1 MIRSITPV
9 EDNAIVKRALA
20 LAGVFMR
27 QIAANPAIAPT
38 IPDGTT
44 VILLPDNDPELAAYN
59 TKLGMHAIASGA
71 NAYFLHVEMA
81 GARDIVTS
89 EKQSATI
96 KSS

>member
-20 LAGVFMR
+20 LTGEFMR

-59 TKLGMHAIASGA
+59 TRLGMHAVDSGA
-71 NAYFLHVEMA
+71 NAYFLHVEMT
-81 GARDIVTS
+81 GVRGTVVS
-89 EKQSATI
+89 GEQSATI
-96 KSS
+96 KSP